1 MLKSTI
7 KTEIR
12 VSPNGFEV
20 WYSVDGGQTRQ
31 FHKRFNNMDDAVKE
45 TVSMKGYRR
54 LLGDIL
60 NFSKK

>member
-12 VSPNGFEV
+12 VSPRGYEV

-31 FHKRFNNMDDAVKE
+31 FHRTFDSMEKAMKE
-45 TVSMKGYRR
+45 TVSMKGHQK

-60 NFSKK
+60 KK

>member
-12 VSPNGFEV
+12 VSPKGFEV

-31 FHKRFNNMDDAVKE
+31 FHKTFNTMEKAMKE
-45 TVSMKGYRR
+45 TVSMKGHQR
-54 LLGDIL
+54 LLQDL
-60 NFSKK
+60 LRK

>member
-1 MLKSTI
+1 M
-7 KTEIR
+7 
-12 VSPNGFEV
+12 SPNGFEV

-31 FHKRFNNMDDAVKE
+31 FHKKFNNMDDAVKE